1 MLATLTAKIAA
12 LSITAVIAV
21 GGVALH
27 SLNLS
32 NPSASKANA
41 GSFGGNQHY
50 AVHQI
55 ETIWAPQIGTGVN
68 KVTCA
73 PGAARGTTCYL
84 GNAR

>member
-1 MLATLTAKIAA
+1 MLATLTLKFAA
-12 LSITAVIAV
+12 LSITALIAF
-21 GGVALH
+21 ATLSLH
-27 SLNLS
+27 ALNLG
-32 NPSASKANA
+32 NPGSSHANA

-73 PGAARGTTCYL
+73 PGAGRGTTCYL
-84 GNAR
+84 GTAR